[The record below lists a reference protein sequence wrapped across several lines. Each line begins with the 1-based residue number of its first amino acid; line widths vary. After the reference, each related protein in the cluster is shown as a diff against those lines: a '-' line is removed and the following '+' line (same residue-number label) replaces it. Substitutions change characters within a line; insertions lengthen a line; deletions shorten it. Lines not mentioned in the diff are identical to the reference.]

1 MKRLTILIL
10 LSVLFPLSLLSQSYT
25 IEGYPTIE
33 PWISESYLE
42 YSPKFWYSHLKME
55 GEETFINLCY
65 NIMGDSLLNDK
76 VYAKVGV
83 GYDKKEDLLE
93 NLPIIMIALH
103 PYKKGEYS
111 DILLFRQEGD
121 KVFYWDKINQ
131 KDLLILNYGLN
142 EGDTFI
148 NAVGDEYIVSEV
160 SSIYKSQ
167 YGIQNWYTTAQK
179 KLRLV
184 AKDSGEEDVWVEG
197 IGSLNWGIL
206 PLFLASQVAPL
217 SSETLLPQKS
227 QVALSS
233 GSNYMGQFFINEP
246 YYKFLP
252 FEIDNY
258 GNETETENYKDL
270 TYWFEGDTLCI
281 KGYMNL
287 NCYNTY
293 AECLIKDQ
301 VIDIMIKQAY
311 LLDELD
317 CLHETFVN
325 VRIPGFEAGIYNV
338 GVVGENR
345 VTVVCEGADG
355 IQSIDNEPLTF
366 DHEIYDL
373 SGRRVSPSS
382 ALKGVYIKQGKKV
395 VNK

>member
-179 KLRLV
+179 KLRLTT
-184 AKDSGEEDVWVEG
+184 K
-197 IGSLNWGIL
+197 
-206 PLFLASQVAPL
+206 LFRC
-217 SSETLLPQKS
+217 K
-227 QVALSS
+227 
-233 GSNYMGQFFINEP
+233 
-246 YYKFLP
+246 
-252 FEIDNY
+252 
-258 GNETETENYKDL
+258 
-270 TYWFEGDTLCI
+270 
-281 KGYMNL
+281 
-287 NCYNTY
+287 
-293 AECLIKDQ
+293 
-301 VIDIMIKQAY
+301 
-311 LLDELD
+311 
-317 CLHETFVN
+317 
-325 VRIPGFEAGIYNV
+325 
-338 GVVGENR
+338 
-345 VTVVCEGADG
+345 
-355 IQSIDNEPLTF
+355 
-366 DHEIYDL
+366 
-373 SGRRVSPSS
+373 
-382 ALKGVYIKQGKKV
+382 
-395 VNK
+395 